1 MDQLIPHALS
11 SLILINIKIFY
22 KNLELKYLMLLLMM
36 GMLLMLLHC
45 LFKKNH
51 GLLKEEEL
59 VRKIF
64 HRKKLICKIE
74 NFQNKKLQNLQME
87 VNEEHSEEKTNPWLF
102 QQMAHKT
109 NHRNN
114 HLKMLMTFKQSQIK
128 QKDKNHQI

>member
-1 MDQLIPHALS
+1 
-11 SLILINIKIFY
+11 
-22 KNLELKYLMLLLMM
+22 MLLLMM

-102 QQMAHKT
+102 Q
-109 NHRNN
+109 
-114 HLKMLMTFKQSQIK
+114 
-128 QKDKNHQI
+128 